1 MLDRLNHRPGARH
14 RTKRVGRG
22 PGSGIGRHC
31 GRGIKGQGTRS
42 RGKPTKLRFEGG
54 QMPLTQRLPKRGF
67 RPPNRVDVDVVNL
80 SDLAILGDGATIDP
94 DALKARGLVRRS
106 RNVVKLLGDGEAPKN
121 LTIKVHRV
129 SAGARSKVEA
139 AGGSVELLS

>member
-1 MLDRLNHRPGARH
+1 
-14 RTKRVGRG
+14 
-22 PGSGIGRHC
+22 
-31 GRGIKGQGTRS
+31 
-42 RGKPTKLRFEGG
+42 
-54 QMPLTQRLPKRGF
+54 
-67 RPPNRVDVDVVNL
+67 VDVVNL